1 MSGISLI
8 LRGFLQMATLTTSLI
23 VMRWELLSAVMMFF
37 ASTMKI
43 RLRQNSHHVMAL
55 LCGGIGVGMSCWFV
69 TGLLGITLSM
79 ENLHNF
85 MEISKNAFI
94 QVMSQAPADWPM
106 P

>member
-1 MSGISLI
+1 
-8 LRGFLQMATLTTSLI
+8 MATITTSLI

-94 QVMSQAPADWPM
+94 EVMSQAPTDWPM

>member
-1 MSGISLI
+1 
-8 LRGFLQMATLTTSLI
+8 MATLTTSLL

-43 RLRQNSHHVMAL
+43 KLRQNSHHVMAL
-55 LCGGIGVGMSCWFV
+55 VCGGVGVGMSCWFV

-79 ENLHNF
+79 ENWHNF
-85 MEISKNAFI
+85 MEISKNAFVE
-94 QVMSQAPADWPM
+94 VMSRTPTDWPM

>member
-1 MSGISLI
+1 
-8 LRGFLQMATLTTSLI
+8 MATLTTSLI

-43 RLRQNSHHVMAL
+43 RLRQSSHHVMAL

-94 QVMSQAPADWPM
+94 EVMSQTPTDWPM